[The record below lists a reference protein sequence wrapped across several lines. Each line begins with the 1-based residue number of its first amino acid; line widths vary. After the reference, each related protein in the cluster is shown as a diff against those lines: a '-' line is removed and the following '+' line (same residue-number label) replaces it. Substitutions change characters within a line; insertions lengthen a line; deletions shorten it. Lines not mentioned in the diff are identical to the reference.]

1 MNHGRFNRPYNTF
14 YALLGGILPAVLWLW
29 FWLKEDMKKPEPRGL
44 ILMSFIAGMV
54 AVMIVLPMEKLASVF
69 FAPTSLSLLIVW
81 SAIEEIVKY
90 SAITL
95 VALKSRYFDEPI
107 DALIYMITVALGFA
121 ALENSMFLIGPL
133 VNGDITV
140 SFLTGNLRYMGA
152 TLLHVAASASIGVA
166 LGLSFYKGPFIKTLS
181 TIIGLS
187 TAIALHTFFN
197 FFIIRNNGEDTF
209 TVFLYL
215 WMAVVVVIFLFEK
228 VKRIKNQ

>member
-1 MNHGRFNRPYNTF
+1 MAESIDPTTLY

-29 FWLKEDMKKPEPRGL
+29 FWLKEDERKPEPRGL
-44 ILMSFIAGMV
+44 ILISFLAGMA
-54 AVMIVLPMEKLASVF
+54 AVIIVLPLEKLASVF
-69 FAPTSLSLLIVW
+69 FASTSLSLLIVW

-95 VALKSRYFDEPI
+95 VALKSKYFDEPI

-121 ALENSMFLIGPL
+121 ALENSMFLIKPL
-133 VNGDITV
+133 LNGDITV

-166 LGLSFYKGPFIKTLS
+166 LGLSFYKGPFIKAIS

-215 WMAVVVVIFLFEK
+215 WMAIVVVIFLFEK